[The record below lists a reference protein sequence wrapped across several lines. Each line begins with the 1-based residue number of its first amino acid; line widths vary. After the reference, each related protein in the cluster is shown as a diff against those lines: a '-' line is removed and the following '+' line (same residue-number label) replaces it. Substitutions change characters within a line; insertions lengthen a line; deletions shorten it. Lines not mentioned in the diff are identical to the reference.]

1 MTILKLQD
9 FSNYGEVKG
18 HNQPTFILFL
28 FNAFWI
34 LGRLVMVCFFFFD
47 ELLPKSDFSKN
58 FVKWPLFIFYIY
70 F

>member
-1 MTILKLQD
+1 
-9 FSNYGEVKG
+9 
-18 HNQPTFILFL
+18 
-28 FNAFWI
+28 
-34 LGRLVMVCFFFFD
+34 MVCFFFFD